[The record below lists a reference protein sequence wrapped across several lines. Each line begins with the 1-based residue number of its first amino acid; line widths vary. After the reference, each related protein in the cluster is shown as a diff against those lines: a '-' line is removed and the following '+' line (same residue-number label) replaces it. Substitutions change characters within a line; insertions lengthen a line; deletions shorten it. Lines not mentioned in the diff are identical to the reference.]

1 VNLRQGVA
9 VERRQLDTNFF
20 DPSYLEDPFPLYEE
34 IRAVGNVVWNDV
46 LGGWVVVGY
55 DECLSVVTNG
65 AGHFVQLS
73 GDPELTFWFEAP
85 NMIGVDGT
93 EHRRLRAA
101 LAPLFTR
108 RGVAKWERR
117 ISEVVRQLLAPMV
130 AGNDSFDLIADFT
143 TLPTLI
149 ISEMLGVPE
158 ERYDDFQRW
167 SHDIVTNMS
176 FGHEDAESLEILR
189 RAATEINAYLKHEI
203 ERHRLERPDDLLT
216 TMLDMEG
223 SDAMS
228 SEEIRSTAVLLLAAG
243 YDTTAKTM
251 SNALIALERNPD
263 QRRIVAQDLSLV
275 PAAVEESLRW
285 FGPVQWLPKRAIAD
299 TVLDGMEVSVGETVY
314 AFSAAANR
322 DPRRWDHP
330 ERFDVKREPKSHLAF
345 GYGPHL
351 CLGAPLA
358 RLETKVAL
366 EELLRLAPEYCLHDL
381 DFGRSMFIR
390 GPERGIVELGVQAR
404 A

>member
-1 VNLRQGVA
+1 M
-9 VERRQLDTNFF
+9 ERRQLDTNFF
-20 DPSYLEDPFPLYEE
+20 DPAYMADPFPLYEE

-55 DECLSVVTNG
+55 DECLSVVTNA

-85 NMIGVDGT
+85 NMIGVDGP
-93 EHRRLRAA
+93 EHRRLRGA
-101 LAPLFTR
+101 LAPLFSR
-108 RGVAKWERR
+108 SYVAKWEKR
-117 ISEVVRQLLAPMV
+117 IAEVVRQLLAPMV

-149 ISEMLGVPE
+149 VSEMLGVPE

-167 SHDIVTNMS
+167 SHDIVTNLS
-176 FGHEDAESLEILR
+176 FGHENAESLEILR
-189 RAATEINAYLKHEI
+189 RAATEINAYLKEEI
-203 ERHRLERPDDLLT
+203 ERHRRERPDDLLT
-216 TMLDMEG
+216 TMFDLRG
-223 SDAMS
+223 GDAMS

-263 QRRIVAQDLSLV
+263 QRRLVAQDLSLV
-275 PAAVEESLRW
+275 PAAIEESLRW
-285 FGPVQWLPKRAIAD
+285 FGPVQWLPRRAIAD
-299 TVLDGMEVSVGETVY
+299 TFLDRMNVSAGETVY
-314 AFSAAANR
+314 VFSAAANR
-322 DPRRWDHP
+322 DPRRWDDP
-330 ERFDVKREPKSHLAF
+330 GRFDVRREPKSHLAF

-366 EELLRLAPEYCLHDL
+366 EELLRLAPEYRLRDL

-390 GPERGIVELGVQAR
+390 GPERGIVEVGVRAPAR

>member
-1 VNLRQGVA
+1 MT

-20 DPSYLEDPFPLYEE
+20 DPSYMEDPFPLYEE
-34 IRAVGNVVWNDV
+34 IRAVGNVVWNEV

-55 DECLSVVTNG
+55 DECLSVVTNA

-85 NMIGVDGT
+85 NMIGVDGP
-93 EHRRLRAA
+93 EHRRLRGA

-108 RGVAKWERR
+108 SAVAKWERR

-130 AGNDSFDLIADFT
+130 AGSDSFDLIADFT

-149 ISEMLGVPE
+149 VSEMLGVPDD
-158 ERYDDFQRW
+158 RYDDFQRW
-167 SHDIVTNMS
+167 SHDIVTNLS

-189 RAATEINAYLKHEI
+189 RAATEINAYLKEEI
-203 ERHRLERPDDLLT
+203 ERHHRERPDDLLT

-228 SEEIRSTAVLLLAAG
+228 GEEIRSTAVLLLAAG

-251 SNALIALERNPD
+251 SNSLIALERNPD

-275 PAAVEESLRW
+275 PAAIEEGLRW
-285 FGPVQWLPKRAIAD
+285 FGPVQWLPRRAVAD
-299 TVLDGMEVSVGETVY
+299 TTLDGMRISTGETVY
-314 AFSAAANR
+314 VFSAAANR

-330 ERFDVKREPKSHLAF
+330 DRFDVKREPKSHLAF
-345 GYGPHL
+345 GSGPHL

-358 RLETKVAL
+358 RLETKIAL
-366 EELLRLAPEYCLHDL
+366 EELLRLAPEYRLRDL

-390 GPERGIVELGVQAR
+390 GPERGIVEVGVR
-404 A
+404 ANA

>member
-1 VNLRQGVA
+1 MI
-9 VERRQLDTNFF
+9 RRQVNTNFF

-46 LGGWVVVGY
+46 LGGWLVVSY
-55 DECLSVVTNG
+55 DECLSVVTDS
-65 AGHFVQLS
+65 GHRFVQLS

-85 NMIGVDGT
+85 NMIAADGP
-93 EHRRLRAA
+93 EHRRLRGT

-108 RGVAKWERR
+108 SAVAKWEKRVR
-117 ISEVVRQLLAPMV
+117 EVVTDLLAPLV
-130 AGNDSFDLIADFT
+130 AGRDSFDLIADFT
-143 TLPTLI
+143 TLPTVI
-149 ISEMLGVPE
+149 VSEMLGVPE

-167 SHDIVTNMS
+167 SHDIVTNLS
-176 FGHEDAESLEILR
+176 FGHENEESLAVLR
-189 RAATEINAYLKHEI
+189 RAATEINGYLAEEI
-203 ERHRLERPDDLLT
+203 ERHRQDRPDDLLT

-251 SNALIALERNPD
+251 ANSLIALERNPD
-263 QRRIVAQDLSLV
+263 QRRLVAKDLSLV
-275 PAAVEESLRW
+275 PAAIEESLRW
-285 FGPVQWLPKRAIAD
+285 FGPVQWLPRRAIID
-299 TVLDGMEVSVGETVY
+299 TSLDGMDVATGEIVY
-314 AFSAAANR
+314 VFSAAANR
-322 DPRRWDHP
+322 DPARWEHP
-330 ERFDVKREPKSHLAF
+330 ERFDVRREAKSHLAF

-366 EELLRLAPEYCLHDL
+366 EELLRLAPEYRLRDL
-381 DFGRSMFIR
+381 DFGQSMFIR
-390 GPERGIVELGVQAR
+390 GPERGIVDVGVR
-404 A
+404 AEV

>member
-1 VNLRQGVA
+1 MTRK
-9 VERRQLDTNFF
+9 QLDTNFF
-20 DPSYLEDPFPLYEE
+20 DPSYMEDPFPPYEE

-55 DECLSVVTNG
+55 DECLSVVTNAG
-65 AGHFVQLS
+65 GHFVQLS

-85 NMIGVDGT
+85 NMIGVDGP
-93 EHRRLRAA
+93 EHRRLRGA

-108 RGVAKWERR
+108 SAVAKWERR
-117 ISEVVRQLLAPMV
+117 ISEVVKDLLAPLV

-149 ISEMLGVPE
+149 VSEMLGVPE
-158 ERYDDFQRW
+158 ERYEDFQRW
-167 SHDIVTNMS
+167 SHDIVTNLS

-189 RAATEINAYLKHEI
+189 RAATEINAYFKEEI
-203 ERHRLERPDDLLT
+203 ERHRRERPDDLLT
-216 TMLDMEG
+216 TMLELEG
-223 SDAMS
+223 KDAMS
-228 SEEIRSTAVLLLAAG
+228 SEEIRSTSVLLLAAG

-263 QRRIVAQDLSLV
+263 QRRLVAEDLSLL
-275 PAAVEESLRW
+275 PAAIEESLRW
-285 FGPVQWLPKRAIAD
+285 FGPVQWLPRRAVSSV
-299 TVLDGMEVSVGETVY
+299 VLDGMEVSVGETVY
-314 AFSAAANR
+314 VFSAAANR
-322 DPRRWDHP
+322 DPRRWQDP
-330 ERFDVKREPKSHLAF
+330 ERFDVRRESKSHLAF

-358 RLETKVAL
+358 RLETRVAL
-366 EELLRLAPEYCLHDL
+366 EELLRLAPEYRLRDL

-390 GPERGIVELGVQAR
+390 GPERGIVEVGLR
-404 A
+404 ANV

>member
-1 VNLRQGVA
+1 M
-9 VERRQLDTNFF
+9 ERRQLDTDFF
-20 DPSYLEDPFPLYEE
+20 DPSYMEDPFPLYEE

-46 LGGWVVVGY
+46 LGGWLVVGY
-55 DECLSVVTNG
+55 EECLSVVTNV

-85 NMIGVDGT
+85 NMIGVDGL
-93 EHRRLRAA
+93 EHRRLRGA
-101 LAPLFTR
+101 LASLFTR
-108 RGVAKWERR
+108 SAVAKWEKR
-117 ISEVVRQLLAPMV
+117 ISEVVCQLLAPMV
-130 AGNDSFDLIADFT
+130 AGSDSFDLIADFT
-143 TLPTLI
+143 TVPTVI
-149 ISEMLGVPE
+149 VSEMLGVPDD
-158 ERYDDFQRW
+158 RFVDFQRW
-167 SHDIVTNMS
+167 SHDIVSNLS

-189 RAATEINAYLKHEI
+189 RAATEINAYLREEI
-203 ERHRLERPDDLLT
+203 ERHRRERPDDLLT

-251 SNALIALERNPD
+251 SNSLIALERNPD
-263 QRRIVAQDLSLV
+263 QRRLVAGDLSLV
-275 PAAVEESLRW
+275 PAAIEESLRW
-285 FGPVQWLPKRAIAD
+285 FGPVQWLPRRAVAD
-299 TVLDGMEVSVGETVY
+299 TVLDGMAVSAGETVY
-314 AFSAAANR
+314 VFSAAANR
-322 DPRRWDHP
+322 DPRRWDRP
-330 ERFDVKREPKSHLAF
+330 ERFEVRREPKSHLAF

-366 EELLRLAPEYCLHDL
+366 EGLLAVAPEYVLRDL

-390 GPERGIVELGVQAR
+390 GPEKGIVEVGVR
-404 A
+404 AGA

>member
-1 VNLRQGVA
+1 MAL
-9 VERRQLDTNFF
+9 ERKRVDTNFF
-20 DPSYLEDPFPLYEE
+20 DPSYMEDPFPLYEE
-34 IRAVGNVVWNDV
+34 IRSVGNVVWNDV
-46 LGGWVVVGY
+46 LGGWLVVGY
-55 DECLSVVTNG
+55 DECLSVVTNA

-85 NMIGVDGT
+85 NMIGVDGP
-93 EHRRLRAA
+93 EHRRLRGA

-108 RGVAKWERR
+108 SAVTNWEKR

-149 ISEMLGVPE
+149 VSEMLGVPE
-158 ERYDDFQRW
+158 ERFDDFQRW
-167 SHDIVTNMS
+167 SHDIVTNLS

-189 RAATEINAYLKHEI
+189 RAATEINAYLKEEI
-203 ERHRLERPDDLLT
+203 ERHRRERPDDLLT

-251 SNALIALERNPD
+251 SNALIALEGNPD
-263 QRRIVAQDLSLV
+263 QRRIVARDLALV
-275 PAAVEESLRW
+275 PAAIEESLRW
-285 FGPVQWLPKRAIAD
+285 FGPVQWLPRRAVAD
-299 TVLDGMEVSVGETVY
+299 TALDGMEVSAGETVY
-314 AFSAAANR
+314 VFSAAANR
-322 DPRRWDHP
+322 DPRRWEHP

-366 EELLRLAPEYCLHDL
+366 EELLRLAPEYRLRDL

-390 GPERGIVELGVQAR
+390 GPERGVVEVGVR
-404 A
+404 ASA

>member
-1 VNLRQGVA
+1 VD
-9 VERRQLDTNFF
+9 RRQLDTNFF
-20 DPSYLEDPFPLYEE
+20 DPSYVEDPFPLYDE
-34 IRAVGNVVWNDV
+34 IRQVGNVVWNGV

-55 DECLSVVTNG
+55 EECLSVVTNPS
-65 AGHFVQLS
+65 GHFVQLS

-85 NMIGVDGT
+85 NMIGVDGP
-93 EHRRLRAA
+93 EHRRLRGA

-108 RGVAKWERR
+108 SAVAKWESR
-117 ISEVVRQLLAPMV
+117 IRAVVRQLLAPMV
-130 AGNDSFDLIADFT
+130 AGSDSFDLIADFT

-149 ISEMLGVPE
+149 VSEMLGVPE
-158 ERYDDFQRW
+158 ARYDDFQRW
-167 SHDIVTNMS
+167 SHDIVTNLS

-189 RAATEINAYLKHEI
+189 RAAIEINAYLKEEI
-203 ERHRLERPDDLLT
+203 DRHRRERPDDLLT

-223 SDAMS
+223 TDAMS
-228 SEEIRSTAVLLLAAG
+228 LEEVRSTAVLLLAAG

-263 QRRIVAQDLSLV
+263 QRRLVAQDLSLV

-285 FGPVQWLPKRAIAD
+285 FGPVQWLPRRTIVD
-299 TVLDGMEVSVGETVY
+299 TVLDGMEVSPGETVY
-314 AFSAAANR
+314 VFSAAANR

-330 ERFDVKREPKSHLAF
+330 ERFDVRREPKSHLAF

-366 EELLRLAPEYCLHDL
+366 EELLRLAPEYRLRDL

-390 GPERGIVELGVQAR
+390 GPERGIVEVGVR
-404 A
+404 AGA

>member
-1 VNLRQGVA
+1 
-9 VERRQLDTNFF
+9 
-20 DPSYLEDPFPLYEE
+20 
-34 IRAVGNVVWNDV
+34 
-46 LGGWVVVGY
+46 VVGY
-55 DECLSVVTNG
+55 DECLSVVTNA

-85 NMIGVDGT
+85 NMIGVDGP
-93 EHRRLRAA
+93 EHRRLRGA
-101 LAPLFTR
+101 LAPLFSR
-108 RGVAKWERR
+108 SYVAKWEKR
-117 ISEVVRQLLAPMV
+117 IAEVVRQLLAPMV

-149 ISEMLGVPE
+149 VSEMLGVPE

-167 SHDIVTNMS
+167 SHDIVTNLS
-176 FGHEDAESLEILR
+176 FGHENAESLEILR
-189 RAATEINAYLKHEI
+189 RAATEINAYLKEEI
-203 ERHRLERPDDLLT
+203 ERHRRERPDDLLT
-216 TMLDMEG
+216 TMFDLRG
-223 SDAMS
+223 GDAMS

-263 QRRIVAQDLSLV
+263 QRRLVAQDLSLV
-275 PAAVEESLRW
+275 PAAIEESLRW
-285 FGPVQWLPKRAIAD
+285 FGPVQWLPRRAIAD
-299 TVLDGMEVSVGETVY
+299 TFLDRMNVSAGETVY
-314 AFSAAANR
+314 VFSAAANR
-322 DPRRWDHP
+322 DPRRWDDP
-330 ERFDVKREPKSHLAF
+330 GRFDVRREPKSHLAF

-366 EELLRLAPEYCLHDL
+366 EELLRLAPEYRLRDL

-390 GPERGIVELGVQAR
+390 GPERGIVEVGVRAPAR